1 MSNPRSGIEYCDAR
15 SNVWS
20 NVQFSTYNP
29 LQVADFSNVKYFQ
42 QQLDSDSEDDVDDE
56 GKNSFARSLGP
67 PTLHFRLPT
76 SLVLFLLCLR
86 LTVDMHTHKK
96 KRTSDD

>member
-42 QQLDSDSEDDVDDE
+42 QQPDSDSEDDVDDE
-56 GKNSFARSLGP
+56 GKNSFAKSLGP
-67 PTLHFRLPT
+67 YSTFPATYLSCAFLTLPT
-76 SLVLFLLCLR
+76 SYRGHV
-86 LTVDMHTHKK
+86 HTKK